1 LSSFL
6 QAGITLLLIN
16 LSNQTRFIIDVE
28 NHMTL
33 DFHANGKK
41 IQIESSFMHNLKNT
55 VSWVGRKASDEP
67 LYREEY
73 HLTPKDGFLRSE
85 TSVLNGVPLKLT
97 DEGEIP
103 KMDPVLNALNSP
115 LYIVPRSIAFI
126 VFPNFDAPAC
136 V

>member
-6 QAGITLLLIN
+6 QAGITVLLIN
-16 LSNQTRFIIDVE
+16 LSNQTHYIINVE
-28 NHMTL
+28 NHMNF
-33 DFHANGKK
+33 DSHANENKVEV
-41 IQIESSFMHNLKNT
+41 ESSFVHNLKRT

-85 TSVLNGVPLKLT
+85 ISVLNGVPLKLT

-103 KMDPVLNALNSP
+103 KLDPVLNHVNSP